1 MTNKLISDSH
11 FNTGDTVQLGG
22 TPYIKGDAVVWLDQD
37 DGLHKRYVM
46 DKGALVLQYWDI
58 NQWKNV

>member
-1 MTNKLISDSH
+1 MPLHVSENH
-11 FNTGDTVQLGG
+11 FSTGDTVQLGG
-22 TPYIKGDAVVWLDQD
+22 TPYIKGDAIVWLDLD